1 MIFRPQWVWPE
12 VEWNVISSPQNGKG
26 HMWSQSDIISN
37 QNIYKSEKRIY
48 DVCINTY
55 MTQITQ
61 FEIYLK
67 LGDLGHMSVSCV
79 SGFLSEWDFE
89 KFIWWYL
96 WQCQWWYSKLSR
108 GNLIWFVDFLVF
120 CVLFWILLFCWKELG
135 GNLRGRERSGLI
147 WIDLHLPAVARHS
160 AYWAV
165 VGDVVV
171 DVVEVGGVL
180 ALLLLLHPLCIL
192 RRNKGG
198 GVTRLDREGGVSV
211 WGEIETA
218 KSSNT
223 DSPWSG
229 PPWR

>member
-1 MIFRPQWVWPE
+1 MIFSAPVTVAWSGVECNFLSSKWEGSHVKPE
-12 VEWNVISSPQNGKG
+12 WHYIRSK
-26 HMWSQSDIISN
+26 HISN
-37 QNIYKSEKRIY
+37 WKENIWCLYQHISQTGWFGSY
-48 DVCINTY
+48 
-55 MTQITQ
+55 
-61 FEIYLK
+61 
-67 LGDLGHMSVSCV
+67 VS
-79 SGFLSEWDFE
+79 LSFE
-89 KFIWWYL
+89 KFIWWNI

-108 GNLIWFVDFLVF
+108 RNLIWFVDFLVF

-147 WIDLHLPAVARHS
+147 WIDLHLPAAVARHS

-218 KSSNT
+218 KSSKT

>member
-1 MIFRPQWVWPE
+1 MGRVTCEARVTLYQIKTYIKLCLYQH
-12 VEWNVISSPQNGKG
+12 ISQTGWFGS
-26 HMWSQSDIISN
+26 
-37 QNIYKSEKRIY
+37 Y
-48 DVCINTY
+48 
-55 MTQITQ
+55 
-61 FEIYLK
+61 
-67 LGDLGHMSVSCV
+67 VS
-79 SGFLSEWDFE
+79 LSFE
-89 KFIWWYL
+89 KFIWWNI

-108 GNLIWFVDFLVF
+108 RNLIWFVDFLVF

-198 GVTRLDREGGVSV
+198 GVTRLDREGGGLRLGGDWNCKVKQD
-211 WGEIETA
+211 WQPLIRATM
-218 KSSNT
+218 KIMNH
-223 DSPWSG
+223 
-229 PPWR
+229 